1 MVDPAKT
8 FRQPITTLIT
18 TSVVRGSHQGESHGG
33 VYLLDLENQFVRQT
47 IDWNTTDIDWDGRGA
62 DRGLRGIE
70 FDGEKVFIAASN
82 ELFAYSSTFEKIGS
96 WRNPFLKHCH
106 EIFVWER
113 MLYLTSTGFDTIL
126 GFDLDQLR
134 FTWAMHIT
142 KRDYRFSGLIFNP
155 EENEG
160 PLMINKLHVNNV
172 HCSTHGMYI
181 SGLRTEGLL
190 HFNGREIRMAVELP
204 QGTHNAQ
211 PFRDGVL
218 FNDTAADV
226 LRYTGRREGQ
236 EDRAMQVPKIAPSQL
251 QNLHLVDSEVVR
263 PNFARGLCVL
273 SDRLVAG
280 GSSPSTITLYDLAA
294 NQTLGSVSISA
305 DVRNAIHGLEAW
317 PFS

>member
-1 MVDPAKT
+1 
-8 FRQPITTLIT
+8 
-18 TSVVRGSHQGESHGG
+18 
-33 VYLLDLENQFVRQT
+33 
-47 IDWNTTDIDWDGRGA
+47 
-62 DRGLRGIE
+62 
-70 FDGEKVFIAASN
+70 
-82 ELFAYSSTFEKIGS
+82 
-96 WRNPFLKHCH
+96 
-106 EIFVWER
+106 

-172 HCSTHGMYI
+172 HCSSHGMYI

-190 HFNGREIRMAVELP
+190 HFNGNEIRMAVELP

-226 LRYTGRREGQ
+226 LRYTGRGEGQ
-236 EDRAMQVPKIAPSQL
+236 DDRAMQVPTIAPSQL
-251 QNLHLVDSEVVR
+251 QNLHLVDSGIVR

-280 GSSPSTITLYDLAA
+280 GSSPSTITIYDLAGRICKHQCRCSQCYPWLRVVA
-294 NQTLGSVSISA
+294 LLLKPGIFCSFGKLFDNTAQLMLPDAKMFFITSPRPQSTLIYRLTDLLRAGSFHWALSFMVVQT
-305 DVRNAIHGLEAW
+305 
-317 PFS
+317 